1 MEAEGNRDESSG
13 VVEGRLDRVHV
24 RPGEGCRVVGLVVQ
38 SVHLERGKGEQLV
51 VDCLVTLC
59 YGYLSVK
66 ELAKVGDRGGLPWV
80 HGAVHGMEVGDPLN
94 GENGPFRYGD
104 NGYGDHGSLKR

>member
-1 MEAEGNRDESSG
+1 MVHRFTENFTDEETDRVEAEGNRDESSR

-51 VDCLVTLC
+51 VDCLVTCL
-59 YGYLSVK
+59 
-66 ELAKVGDRGGLPWV
+66 
-80 HGAVHGMEVGDPLN
+80 
-94 GENGPFRYGD
+94 
-104 NGYGDHGSLKR
+104 